1 MVETTIERIIFRM
14 EGEQKFPSS
23 MKEWCDSKYGKNIEL
38 YQMTYMN
45 TPKIGSTAL
54 IKSNELTANYDL
66 MIGTNQGNVLYQQ
79 KIRGE

>member
-1 MVETTIERIIFRM
+1 MNETIDRAILRM
-14 EGEQKFPSS
+14 EGEQTFPDE
-23 MKEWCDSKYGKNIEL
+23 MREWADSKYGKNIEL